1 MQYDLNTIK
10 SPPMNTICFS
20 TDRKR
25 MYGFSKYYNEFFEVN
40 LQNHKMRSLGK
51 LEGERDY
58 MNLAFQME
66 YYDGKI
72 IIIPRMASCL
82 SIYDCHTG
90 IQQEF
95 KIEDI
100 LTGIKYNH
108 AGLFFCIY
116 ERYLYLIHRNPV
128 IISRFDLNTFE
139 HREVYSGAS
148 REKYFLSLFNRV
160 GNYAACF
167 AIEKNE
173 LLLFNAEKERARY
186 IALPKECAGFISP
199 FFDGEFVWLYHL
211 ERNLIYKCSLSGE
224 LLHEWKLEHNM
235 DPEGLH
241 MVFRLINGGLF
252 LFPNKQECYYRLE
265 DNRVIM
271 HKCKMTENDI
281 CWLAGDDGNNPFYL
295 CLEWDGRGG
304 CPHQDM
310 HSIIDLKYRM
320 LNLEDDVFEDVLVYT
335 DLQEGME
342 YVRDKIMQSFLA
354 FFGKNTTEDETAE
367 VPFQTFLNVIAY
379 KGAGQKTNVTHSF
392 DTGRSIFKTVK

>member
-72 IIIPRMASCL
+72 IIIPRMAGCL

-116 ERYLYLIHRNPV
+116 E
-128 IISRFDLNTFE
+128 TF
-139 HREVYSGAS
+139 HPS
-148 REKYFLSLFNRV
+148 
-160 GNYAACF
+160 
-167 AIEKNE
+167 
-173 LLLFNAEKERARY
+173 
-186 IALPKECAGFISP
+186 
-199 FFDGEFVWLYHL
+199 
-211 ERNLIYKCSLSGE
+211 
-224 LLHEWKLEHNM
+224 
-235 DPEGLH
+235 
-241 MVFRLINGGLF
+241 
-252 LFPNKQECYYRLE
+252 
-265 DNRVIM
+265 
-271 HKCKMTENDI
+271 
-281 CWLAGDDGNNPFYL
+281 
-295 CLEWDGRGG
+295 
-304 CPHQDM
+304 
-310 HSIIDLKYRM
+310 HSYCI
-320 LNLEDDVFEDVLVYT
+320 
-335 DLQEGME
+335 
-342 YVRDKIMQSFLA
+342 
-354 FFGKNTTEDETAE
+354 
-367 VPFQTFLNVIAY
+367 
-379 KGAGQKTNVTHSF
+379 
-392 DTGRSIFKTVK
+392 